1 MSMSALLHPLCSVE
15 AQRHRHRAH
24 PVGRRVGRQSDR
36 RIVADARYRQ
46 DDGSAL
52 STIADDAADW
62 ITAGLSLNDI
72 SDLDPVIGSM
82 RRALK
87 PDGTLL
93 LTVPHPCFEAPRSGS
108 VSTGGTPRRT
118 IGDYFAGGFGERLTL
133 AVSAVPETIT
143 APSPPTSLL
152 SETMVSDERH
162 CPTGKNARH
171 NSSSRF
177 GLLNIVRPVNV

>member
-1 MSMSALLHPLCSVE
+1 MSALLHPLCSVG

-62 ITAGLSLNDI
+62 ITAGLSLNNI
-72 SDLDPVIGSM
+72 SDLDSAIGSM

-118 IGDYFAGGFGERLTL
+118 IGDYFAGGIWRTTDSH
-133 AVSAVPETIT
+133 SAGGAGNYHRTIT
-143 APSPPTSLL
+143 TYVTALRNHGFARKILSDREERAPQPEFAVWLAQHRSA
-152 SETMVSDERH
+152 
-162 CPTGKNARH
+162 G
-171 NSSSRF
+171 
-177 GLLNIVRPVNV
+177 